1 METRMF
7 LCFHVNLSTKTYIN
21 QLGYM
26 GSVTVQRLFQIFGPQ
41 IVNSSIL
48 RRVEWRSKGI
58 ERIKR
63 EHKRRADKTLF
74 KFFILLKVVP

>member
-21 QLGYM
+21 KLGYM

-41 IVNSSIL
+41 IVNSS
-48 RRVEWRSKGI
+48 RVYLEEWSGGQK
-58 ERIKR
+58 
-63 EHKRRADKTLF
+63 A
-74 KFFILLKVVP
+74 